1 MNMQTTFNP
10 FQQGENPMKTV
21 TNKQSGFTLVELL
34 VVIAIIGILIS
45 LLLPAVQAAREA
57 ARRMSCTNNLKQMGL
72 AVFNYESTYKVLPT
86 GGEGTNPADDS
97 TMFGYTA
104 GTTTYGET
112 GTSPSLFV
120 VLLPFIEQTATY
132 EMFNLNYTY
141 RDTRGG
147 DNHIN
152 ASKREISTYRCPSNA
167 FLSEVDPQGYGGLD
181 FFATVYTD
189 INPETQLY
197 RDPWANGK
205 LRTNGALCIPQDPLS
220 AISDGTSNVIG
231 IIEDTGRTHPSVGFK
246 TFSKYQDPASVS
258 PATMDSADAAGT
270 TDANG
275 KICRTV
281 SRWAD
286 PDAGGSGVSGAPNNL
301 AAHPHRKFINN
312 NSRPYGGP
320 VGLTPASANCPWGT
334 NNCGLNDEPFSF
346 HVGGCNA
353 SRMDGS
359 VTFISETIDG
369 GALRY
374 AVSRAE
380 GKVTPLP

>member
-1 MNMQTTFNP
+1 
-10 FQQGENPMKTV
+10 MKTG

-57 ARRMSCTNNLKQMGL
+57 ARRMSCTNNMKQMGL

-86 GGEGTNPADDS
+86 GGEGTDPSNGK

-132 EMFNLNYTY
+132 EMFDLNYTY

-181 FFATVYTD
+181 FFASVYTD
-189 INPETQLY
+189 INPDSGLY
-197 RDPWANGK
+197 RDETNGWALDPTVPNAK
-205 LRTNGALCIPQDPLS
+205 RLRVNGALCIPQAPLS

-231 IIEDTGRTHPSVGFK
+231 IIEDTGRTHPTVGFK

-258 PATMDSADAAGT
+258 PATMDPADAAGT
-270 TDANG
+270 TING
-275 KICRTV
+275 IVMRTV

-301 AAHPHRKFINN
+301 AAHTHRKFINN

-320 VGLTPASANCPWGT
+320 VDLTPASANCPWGT
-334 NNCGLNDEPFSF
+334 NNCGPNDEPFSF

-359 VTFISETIDG
+359 VTFISDSIDG
-369 GALRY
+369 SALRY

-380 GKVTPLP
+380 GKVTQLP

>member
-1 MNMQTTFNP
+1 MRKSF
-10 FQQGENPMKTV
+10 GKV
-21 TNKQSGFTLVELL
+21 RAFTLVELL

-57 ARRMSCTNNLKQMGL
+57 ARRMSCTNNMKQMSL
-72 AVFNYESTYKVLPT
+72 AVFNYESSYKVLPT
-86 GGEGTNPADDS
+86 GGEGTDPSNGK

-120 VLLPFIEQTATY
+120 VLLPFIEQTSTY
-132 EMFNLNYTY
+132 EMFDLNYTY

-152 ASKREISTYRCPSNA
+152 ASKREIPTFRCPSNG
-167 FLSEVDPQGYGGLD
+167 SRDPDPQNFGGLD
-181 FFATVYTD
+181 YFATVYTD
-189 INPETQLY
+189 INPDSGLY
-197 RDPWANGK
+197 RDETNGWELNPTTSGAK
-205 LRTNGALCIPQDPLS
+205 RLRVNGALCIPQAPLS

-231 IIEDTGRTHPSVGFK
+231 IIEDAGRTHPTVGYK

-258 PATMDSADAAGT
+258 PATMDPADAAGT
-270 TDANG
+270 TING
-275 KICRTV
+275 VVMRTV

-301 AAHPHRKFINN
+301 AAHPHRKYINN
-312 NSRPYGGP
+312 NSRPVGGP
-320 VGLTPASANCPWGT
+320 VDLTPASANCPWGT
-334 NNCGLNDEPFSF
+334 NNCGLNDEPYSF

-359 VTFISETIDG
+359 ITFISDTID
-369 GALRY
+369 ASAFRY
-374 AVSRAE
+374 AISRAE
-380 GKVTPLP
+380 GKVTQLP